1 MADIRVFYSNSQQSV
16 IVEGAKE
23 FTPGNGA
30 LLASADPGS
39 ADGIIVTYPD
49 LIDQTN
55 RTKQLLGPI
64 SYTRILQEN
73 GTSAGGDRATVIN
86 YLNAQFV
93 EGGNGGVKPTLTSQF
108 NIDAIVGE
116 HFSYNITADDDPT
129 WFDISTTG
137 LYTVNQSNGQVQGE
151 VTLGAQTIEITAG
164 NAYGADSN
172 TLTVTGIA
180 AGGWTNTYSIMF
192 RRMRQQAI
200 EFGSGSALNFAST
213 DPFSLSVWTDE
224 NRGGIV
230 RRIADDGS
238 GYELEQDSGRDIFF
252 RLRSDNPA
260 NFIEVEA
267 SNIPNNQWT
276 YLTVTYDGSETAAGV
291 KIYFDGVSQSLTTHQ
306 NNFSGSV
313 TATAKFQA
321 GYTDDVGFSNA
332 NLDELAVYDK
342 ELSGAEITTIYNSGT
357 PDDLNSI
364 GPTGNLVGYWR
375 MGDGDSYP
383 TIGDNS
389 VNTNN
394 GTMVNMTISNI
405 ENNVP

>member
-1 MADIRVFYSNSQQSV
+1 MADIRVYYSNSQQSV

-23 FTPGNGA
+23 FAPGSGA
-30 LLASADPGS
+30 LLASADPS
-39 ADGIIVTYPD
+39 DVDGILVTYPD
-49 LIDQTN
+49 LIDQSGS
-55 RTKQLLGPI
+55 TKQLLGPI
-64 SYTRILQEN
+64 SYTRILDE
-73 GTSAGGDRATVIN
+73 AGDPAGVDRASVIN

-93 EGGNGGVKPTLTSQF
+93 EGGTGGVKPVLTSQF
-108 NIDAIVGE
+108 NIDSIVGE
-116 HFSYNITADDDPT
+116 HFNYLITADEDPT
-129 WFDISTTG
+129 WFDISTLG

-164 NAYGADSN
+164 NAFGADSN

-192 RRMRQQAI
+192 RSTRQQAI
-200 EFGSGSALNFAST
+200 EFGSGSAMYFDST

-224 NRGGIV
+224 DRGGIV
-230 RRIADDGS
+230 RRLADDGS

-267 SNIPNNQWT
+267 PNITNNAWT

-291 KIYFDGVSQSLTTHQ
+291 KIYFNGISQSLVTHQ
-306 NNFSGSV
+306 NNFSGSI
-313 TATAKFQA
+313 TATANFQA
-321 GYTDDVGFSNA
+321 GYTDDAGFSRA

-342 ELSGAEITTIYNSGT
+342 ELSGAEVTTIYNSGT

-364 GPTGNLVGYWR
+364 GPTGNLAGYWR

-383 TIGDNS
+383 TLGDNS
-389 VNTNN
+389 VNTND

-405 ENNVP
+405 QNNVP